1 MKSVALHYANDK
13 WSEKE
18 VRETIPYTIATNS
31 IKYHGITLT
40 KQVKYLYD
48 KNFKSLKKESKK
60 DIRRWKDLPC

>member
-31 IKYHGITLT
+31 IKYLGITLT
-40 KQVKYLYD
+40 KQVKNLYD